1 MDQAARYTAE
11 HTVMD
16 ANLEIG
22 KLKHL
27 LKIAEDRIES
37 YLKENKQ
44 LINENKE
51 LRKKMQEQLSQP
63 KITYTDGTKID
74 NDLINNYDIG
84 KFEKA

>member
-44 LINENKE
+44 LINEGLAKE
-51 LRKKMQEQLSQP
+51 YWGGSRWNIK
-63 KITYTDGTKID
+63 
-74 NDLINNYDIG
+74 
-84 KFEKA
+84 